1 MMILLSNS
9 IRKEVSDITP
19 KMIIIN
25 ELSNR
30 ILELL
35 RDVEELT
42 QSDIQGIA
50 DAIIMNAIDW
60 GQKNL
65 ADR

>member
-1 MMILLSNS
+1 MILLSNS
-9 IRKEVSDITP
+9 IIKEVSDITP

-25 ELSNR
+25 ELSDR

-50 DAIIMNAIDW
+50 DAIVMQAVAW
-60 GQKNL
+60 GQKNPTE
-65 ADR
+65 R